1 MGIILYINN
10 NDFHHLGRY
19 QMCAGAGDY
28 FSPSKPHSGTLW
40 RVKVEIFPAAEAADE
55 DNNEENY
62 EEDEDDNESE
72 NKEELLQSLSEVM
85 DTVQQQLYA
94 NIDDPS
100 VEKCTRFVV
109 KHLKKASAA
118 GNISTLTRILYQI
131 GGLAAHRG
139 EKRKNSGVITIQAAS
154 KTRRLH
160 RHRGSGPAT
169 SGRKVK
175 DRPSHSRAISEDIDD
190 EDITFAHVRHSL
202 PSQKEKKENKNSL

>member
-1 MGIILYINN
+1 
-10 NDFHHLGRY
+10 
-19 QMCAGAGDY
+19 
-28 FSPSKPHSGTLW
+28 
-40 RVKVEIFPAAEAADE
+40 
-55 DNNEENY
+55 
-62 EEDEDDNESE
+62 
-72 NKEELLQSLSEVM
+72 M

-154 KTRRLH
+154 KTRRTAPL
-160 RHRGSGPAT
+160 
-169 SGRKVK
+169 SGRCSK
-175 DRPSHSRAISEDIDD
+175 
-190 EDITFAHVRHSL
+190 L
-202 PSQKEKKENKNSL
+202 PCAGVILPQIIPKGM

>member
-1 MGIILYINN
+1 MTCITWEGP
-10 NDFHHLGRY
+10 R
-19 QMCAGAGDY
+19 C
-28 FSPSKPHSGTLW
+28 
-40 RVKVEIFPAAEAADE
+40 VPAAILAPQ
-55 DNNEENY
+55 NRTQGHCG
-62 EEDEDDNESE
+62 
-72 NKEELLQSLSEVM
+72 ELKSVSEVM
-85 DTVQQQLYA
+85 DTFQQQLYA

-100 VEKCTRFVV
+100 VKKCTRFVV

-154 KTRRLH
+154 KTWRLH
-160 RHRGSGPAT
+160 RHHGSGPAT

-202 PSQKEKKENKNSL
+202 PSQKEKKENSL

>member
-1 MGIILYINN
+1 MQSASASAKILDINYN
-10 NDFHHLGRY
+10 HFYHTVKSQVL
-19 QMCAGAGDY
+19 AGAGNY
-28 FSPSKPHSGTLW
+28 FRPSKPHSGTLC
-40 RVKVEIFPAAEAADE
+40 R
-55 DNNEENY
+55 
-62 EEDEDDNESE
+62 
-72 NKEELLQSLSEVM
+72 
-85 DTVQQQLYA
+85 T
-94 NIDDPS
+94 
-100 VEKCTRFVV
+100 
-109 KHLKKASAA
+109 
-118 GNISTLTRILYQI
+118 LYQI

-175 DRPSHSRAISEDIDD
+175 DWPSHSRAISEDIDD